1 LRAALPA
8 LLLILLA
15 TALRFEAA
23 LRPGLWGDEIFSL
36 AVATGHSLEHPAVDA
51 SSSLGD
57 FIEARETV
65 PPSMLNRYAQHEENP
80 AGFRRVLRAVLLS
93 DTSPPFYYLLLNL
106 WTRALGTGDAA
117 VRLFSVCW
125 SVLSLW
131 LIWVVGRELG
141 GPRTAWTASLL
152 FGFSPVAIHYSVE
165 ARMYSLLWCI
175 GLCLAWSTLRLSRR
189 DSRVALGG
197 LWVLAGAAGLLT
209 HYFFMFVWFACLAW
223 LWLRPRPPQ
232 RGRVAALAAVTAVAV
247 LPWYMEVPASL
258 ARWRVTGNWLDG
270 DLAWPHALAR
280 PLALA
285 WSLLSGVSNLGGWP
299 LADGVTAVVLLLLA
313 IWCARRRSR
322 LRVFASRR
330 LLLWAWVVAVCVGP
344 LVFDVLR
351 HTTTANV
358 PRYVLAGLP
367 AAMLLVALAMNELP
381 TKIHLPL
388 LSAMLLAWLP
398 GAWANLSS
406 TPRPWEP
413 YPDVGARLES
423 WARPGDV
430 VLIHSVPSGVIG
442 VARYLRR
449 ELPLVSWVPQLG
461 TRRMPHDLHRMLAGH
476 RRVAFVKIHYLGE
489 PAPAEPW
496 LRDHARFLGEDR
508 FPLSKAEILYFGSC
522 DEAGFLEAPSR
533 SSCSTTSPR

>member
-1 LRAALPA
+1 LRPVLPA
-8 LLLILLA
+8 LLLVLLA
-15 TALRFEAA
+15 TAFRFEAA

-36 AVATGHSLEHPAVDA
+36 AMATGHSLEHPAADA
-51 SSSLGD
+51 ISSLGD
-57 FIEARETV
+57 FVEAREAA
-65 PPSMLNRYAQHEENP
+65 PPSVLKRYAQHEEKP
-80 AGFRRVLRAVLLS
+80 AGIRRVLRAVLLS
-93 DTSPPFYYLLLNL
+93 DTGPPLYYLLLNP
-106 WTRALGTGDAA
+106 WTRAFGTGDAA
-117 VRLFSVCW
+117 ARLFSVGTAL
-125 SVLSLW
+125 LSLW
-131 LIWVVGRELG
+131 LTWAVGRELG
-141 GPRTAWTASLL
+141 GPRAAWTACLL

-165 ARMYSLLWCI
+165 ARMYSLTWCT
-175 GLCLAWSTLRLSRR
+175 GLCLAWATLRLSRR
-189 DSRVALGG
+189 DRSASLAG

-209 HYFFMFVWFACLAW
+209 HYFFTFVWVACLAW
-223 LWLRPRPPQ
+223 LWLRARPPR
-232 RGRVAALAAVTAVAV
+232 RGRVSALAAVTLVAV
-247 LPWYMEVPASL
+247 LPWYMTVPASL

-270 DLAWPHALAR
+270 DLAWPQALTR

-285 WSLLSGVSNLGGWP
+285 WGLLSGVSNLGGWP
-299 LADGVTAVVLLLLA
+299 LADGVTAVVLLLVA
-313 IWCARRRSR
+313 TWCGRRRSR

-330 LLLWAWVVAVCVGP
+330 LLLWGWVAAACVGP

-367 AAMLLVALAMNELP
+367 AAMLLVALAMSELP

-413 YPDVGARLES
+413 YPDVDARLEN

-449 ELPLVSWVPQLG
+449 EIPLVSWVPQLG
-461 TRRMPHDLHRMLAGH
+461 TRRMPDDLHRMLAGH
-476 RRVAFVKIHYLGE
+476 RRAALVKIHYLGE

-496 LRDHARFLGEDR
+496 LREHARFLGEDR
-508 FPLSKAEILYFGSC
+508 FPASKAEILYFGSC
-522 DEAGFLEAPSR
+522 DEAGFLEVPIR
-533 SSCSTTSPR
+533 SSCSSTSPR